1 MNILLVK
8 AHPLKSSLCEL
19 FTEKATN
26 CLASMGHEVTL
37 EDLYQDQFDPL
48 LSIEERVSYYKSPY
62 DASEV
67 ADEIQRLKNADALV
81 IIFPTWWFGFPAILK
96 GWFDRVW
103 APTAAYD
110 HAGDFG
116 PIRPKL
122 NKLKKTF
129 IITTLGAPWWVDYF
143 ILWRPVKRTLR
154 WAILGACARQCKL
167 KYLSFYKCEALTQHQ
182 VDRHVLRIESELR
195 EFFPI

>member
-19 FTEKATN
+19 FTEKAIV
-26 CLASMGHEVTL
+26 CLTSMGHEVTL

-48 LSIEERVSYYKSPY
+48 LSIEERASYYKSPY
-62 DASEV
+62 DASGV
-67 ADEIQRLKNADALV
+67 ADEIRRLKKADALV

-110 HAGDFG
+110 HAGDYG
-116 PIRPKL
+116 PIKPKL
-122 NKLKKTF
+122 ENLKKTF
-129 IITTLGAPWWVDYF
+129 IITTLGAPWWVDYLF
-143 ILWRPVKRTLR
+143 LRRPVKRTLR

-167 KYLSFYKCEALTQHQ
+167 KYLSFYKCEALTPHQ
-182 VDRHVLRIESELR
+182 VDRHVRRIESELR
-195 EFFPI
+195 KFFPI